1 MDLTPFVIG
10 LYVATAL
17 AALVAIAHGVGAR
30 RRWRERRHFAAGYR
44 GLWSGIFVLL
54 TLVLGVSGTA
64 LLGWHRLTTEAPV
77 ATLNTRELGPQHYA
91 VVLTLPDG
99 HTRRTELAG
108 DQWQLDARV
117 IKFSPKAV
125 VLGAPPLYR
134 LDRLSGRYQDIAQEK
149 TANHGAIDL
158 ASNSPVDL
166 WNLKRRFPDWLPWV
180 NADYGSGAYL
190 PLVDGGTFAITL
202 VPTGGL
208 VARPADEATAAK
220 LHAKGW

>member
-1 MDLTPFVIG
+1 MGLTPFVIG
-10 LYVATAL
+10 LYVAMAL

-54 TLVLGVSGTA
+54 TLLLGVAGTA

-77 ATLNTRELGPQHYA
+77 ATLNTRELSPQHYA
-91 VVLTLPDG
+91 VVLTLPG
-99 HTRRTELAG
+99 GNTRHAELAG
-108 DQWQLDARV
+108 DQWQVDARV
-117 IKFSPKAV
+117 IKFSPAAV

-134 LDRLSGRYQDIAQEK
+134 LDRLSGRYQDVAQEN
-149 TANHGAIDL
+149 TAGRDAIDL
-158 ASNSPVDL
+158 ASDNPADL

-180 NADYGSGAYL
+180 DADYGSGAYL
-190 PLVDGGTFAITL
+190 PLVDGGTFAISL
-202 VPTGGL
+202 APTGGL
-208 VARPADEATAAK
+208 VARPADDATAAK

>member
-54 TLVLGVSGTA
+54 TLALGVSGTA
-64 LLGWHRLTTEAPV
+64 LLGWHRLITEAPV
-77 ATLNTRELGPQHYA
+77 ATLNTRELGPQHYV

-99 HTRRTELAG
+99 HTRRAELAG

-134 LDRLSGRYQDIAQEK
+134 LDRLSGRYQDVAQEK
-149 TANHGAIDL
+149 TATRDAIDL
-158 ASNSPVDL
+158 ASDSPVDL
-166 WNLKRRFPDWLPWV
+166 WNLKHRFPDWLPWV
-180 NADYGSGAYL
+180 DADYGSGAYL

-202 VPTGGL
+202 APTGGL

>member
-1 MDLTPFVIG
+1 R
-10 LYVATAL
+10 Y
-17 AALVAIAHGVGAR
+17 
-30 RRWRERRHFAAGYR
+30 FAAGYR

-54 TLVLGVSGTA
+54 TLLLGVAGTA

-91 VVLTLPDG
+91 VVLTLPG
-99 HTRRTELAG
+99 GNTRRAELVG
-108 DQWQLDARV
+108 DQWQVDARV
-117 IKFSPKAV
+117 IKFSPAAV

-134 LDRLSGRYQDIAQEK
+134 LDRLSGRYRNVAQEN
-149 TANHGAIDL
+149 TAGHDAIDL
-158 ASNSPVDL
+158 ASDNPADL

-180 NADYGSGAYL
+180 DADYGSGAYL
-190 PLVDGGTFAITL
+190 PLVDGGTFAISL
-202 VPTGGL
+202 APTGGL